1 MPFDAL
7 LAPERPR
14 LLSEVLDDHAI
25 TPVAWRA
32 LQHHRQAQLA
42 AFAPSF
48 WYQHQTWLPVGL
60 LGSIGCMATTGG
72 LANGA
77 WGGSVLPSWLTLAW
91 MCVIAL
97 LIMFGVFRAH
107 GGSHWE
113 ERWVPGGSLAGLGVP
128 EPIAAIARALHRD
141 LPGSTLLLGELKQ
154 QEVVLDPYLLL
165 ECEGTCV
172 CLGIWD
178 GARIIASAG

>member
-7 LAPERPR
+7 LAPVRPR

-25 TPVAWRA
+25 SPVAWQRLA
-32 LQHHRQAQLA
+32 DHKQAQLA
-42 AFAPSF
+42 KFAPSF
-48 WYQHQTWLPVGL
+48 WFQHQTWLPVGL
-60 LGSIGCMATTGG
+60 LGSVGCMAMTGG
-72 LANGA
+72 LANG
-77 WGGSVLPSWLTLAW
+77 GLPGSVLPSWLTLAW

-97 LIMFGVFRAH
+97 LVMFGVFRAH

-113 ERWVPGGSLAGLGVP
+113 ERWVPGGALGGLGVP
-128 EPIAAIARALHRD
+128 ESIAAMARALHRD
-141 LPGSTLLLGELKQ
+141 LPGSTLILGELLQ
-154 QEVVLDPYLLL
+154 EEVVLDPYLLL
-165 ECEGTCV
+165 EFDGECV